1 MKMLF
6 DCLCVKEVE
15 TKSVVLVA
23 DKAKKYPEM
32 GEVIAVGPGDY
43 YAYPAFVPTSVKVG
57 DRIYFSKDRAY
68 RVELKSGTHYIVR
81 ERDVMMILE
90 KGDIK

>member
-1 MKMLF
+1 MKLLY
-6 DCLCVKEVE
+6 DNVLIQEIE

-43 YAYPAFVPTSVKVG
+43 YAYPAMVPTTVKSG
-57 DRIYFSKDRAY
+57 DWIYFSKDRAY
-68 RVELKSGTHYIVR
+68 KVELKSGTHYIIR
-81 ERDVMMILE
+81 ERDVFGILE
-90 KGDIK
+90 KGDMK